1 MGFLS
6 APPTRRLAALLA
18 AAGAAAIL
26 VLTLYPSPEQA
37 VYARGTPLLCLVCGE
52 HGGADVFLNL
62 LLFTPMAPGLRLFGW
77 SWRRV
82 VLAAAL
88 LSLTVEVLQYFV
100 VTGRDASLSDLVT
113 NTTGAAVAA
122 GVAPLLGRLLAPDA
136 RLARRLFPAATALWL
151 GVLAVSA
158 LAVTPWAPV
167 DRLRNDCTQRTGEA
181 DAFVGTVRSVR
192 MNGTLLSC
200 DEIIPEGL
208 RVAKALS
215 RGEVTVEVKLL
226 SGDPARGRAV
236 AHAVRDGGAMLLVLS
251 QQGRSAAFS
260 VPTAAQRLRLYSP
273 ILRLP
278 LAFPPGAGVPVTIQ
292 AGARGRR
299 MWITSSQLGT
309 TRSVD
314 LALSPSYGWTAALAW
329 AIDPARHVR
338 IATAVW
344 VGILILPAAYWA
356 GFTRRPGWGAAGVVA
371 ALLAG
376 LWLLPAATGFAPVH
390 WSEWLGGCAGVA
402 AGGALHR
409 LAAYLQSR
417 CGSPSTSAYSSS

>member
-6 APPTRRLAALLA
+6 APPPRRLAALLA

-26 VLTLYPSPEQA
+26 VLTLYSSPEQA
-37 VYARGTPLLCLVCGE
+37 AYAQVTPLLCLVCGD

-62 LLFTPMAPGLRLFGW
+62 LLFTPMATGLRLFGW

-88 LSLTVEVLQYFV
+88 LSLTVELLQYFV

-122 GVAPLLGRLLAPDA
+122 GIAPLLGRLLAPDP
-136 RLARRLFPAATALWL
+136 RLAGRLFPAAIAMWL
-151 GVLAVSA
+151 GVLALSA

-167 DRLRNDCTQRTGEA
+167 DQLRNDCTRRAGIP

-192 MNGTLLSC
+192 LNGTLLPC
-200 DEIIPEGL
+200 DQSIPEGL
-208 RVAKALS
+208 PVAEALR
-215 RGEVTVEVKLL
+215 RGEVTIEVKLL

-236 AHAVRDGGAMLLVLS
+236 AHALRDGGAMLLMLT

-273 ILRLP
+273 ILQLP
-278 LAFPPGAGVPVTIQ
+278 LAFPPESGVPVTIR
-292 AGARGRR
+292 AGARHRR
-299 MWITSSQLGT
+299 MWIASSHSGT
-309 TRSVD
+309 ARPRE

-329 AIDPARHVR
+329 AIDPRHVR

-376 LWLLPAATGFAPVH
+376 LWLLPSATGFAPVH
-390 WSEWLGGCAGVA
+390 WSEWLGGCAGAV

-409 LAAYLQSR
+409 LAAYLQTR